1 VRALFAA
8 IGFLTVL
15 PSPRGRE
22 LRDDDWGRS
31 VGWYPLVGLLLGA
44 ILAGLDWLLR
54 RVWPE
59 GLASV
64 LLLAAWVALTGA
76 LHLDGFVDCCDGLL
90 APVSPER
97 RLEILRDVH
106 VGAFG
111 LVGAVLLLMV
121 KAAALAALPGPAR
134 PAALLLVP
142 TLARWAMSGAVV
154 LAPYARPGPG
164 LGRLARTGA
173 GTRELALATGT
184 ALLAAVLAWLLGLGW
199 AAALLP
205 PVVALVAAL
214 VAAWIR
220 RRIPGLTGD
229 TYGALC
235 ELGEAAGLLALAARG
250 VLS

>member
-1 VRALFAA
+1 MRSLFAA

-54 RVWPE
+54 RAWPE

-142 TLARWAMSGAVV
+142 TLARWTMSGAVV

-184 ALLAAVLAWLLGLGW
+184 ALLAAILAWLLGLGW

-205 PVVALVAAL
+205 PVVALVVAL

-220 RRIPGLTGD
+220 RRIPGMTGD

>member
-1 VRALFAA
+1 MRALFAA

-15 PSPRGRE
+15 PSPRGLD
-22 LRDDDWGRS
+22 LRDEDWGRS

-44 ILAGLDWLLR
+44 LLVGLDWLLR
-54 RVWPE
+54 RAWPE

-76 LHLDGFVDCCDGLL
+76 LHLDGFVDCCDALL

-142 TLARWAMSGAVV
+142 TLARWIMSGAVV

-205 PVVALVAAL
+205 PVVALVAVL
-214 VAAWIR
+214 LAAWIR